1 MSVCH
6 GHLILFDSKCIL
18 VNFCDTIR
26 RLIHSFERAQS
37 MRIHTLDLDFL
48 NTPNTIASY
57 LIVGSGGPVLVETG
71 PGSTIETMKTRL
83 SEHGVSPSDIKY
95 VLVSHIH
102 LDHAGAA
109 GWWAQ
114 QGAQIFVHH
123 VGAPHLIDPAKLLA
137 SAGRIYGNLM
147 DPLWGKM
154 LPAPED
160 RVTPVFDG
168 DTITVAGLSFT
179 AIDTPGHAYH
189 HHVFQLENVAF
200 TGDAAGIH
208 IPGPSFV
215 DLPAPP
221 PEFNLELWQ
230 QSVERLCELDVD
242 SIYPTHFGR
251 VGDWRGHLE
260 TFSKLLDSSSAFV
273 RVRLESGLERAEIVE
288 AYLAWHRERMDS
300 AQIGDTLM
308 KRYEVSNPLYMSVD
322 GIIRYW
328 RKRLPGSQPGST
340 GA

>member
-1 MSVCH
+1 M
-6 GHLILFDSKCIL
+6 
-18 VNFCDTIR
+18 
-26 RLIHSFERAQS
+26 Q
-37 MRIHTLDLDFL
+37 IHTLDLNFQ

-57 LIVGSGGPVLVETG
+57 LIVGSSGPVLVETG
-71 PGSTIETMKTRL
+71 PGSTLKTLAERL
-83 SEHGVSPSDIKY
+83 SDHGFTPADIKY

-109 GWWAQ
+109 GWLAQ

-137 SAGRIYGNLM
+137 SAGRIYGELM
-147 DPLWGKM
+147 EPLWGPM
-154 LPAPED
+154 VPAPEEQ
-160 RVTPVFDG
+160 VTPVYDG
-168 DTITVAGLSFT
+168 DTINVAGLSFT

-189 HHVFQLENVAF
+189 HHVFQLDRIAI

-230 QSVERLCELDVD
+230 SSVARLCALDVD
-242 SIYPTHFGR
+242 TIYPTHFGR
-251 VGDWRGHLE
+251 VDDWRGHLE
-260 TFSKLLDSSSAFV
+260 AFSQLLVASSKFV
-273 RVRLESGLERAEIVE
+273 RSRLEQGMNRDEIVSD
-288 AYLAWHRERMDS
+288 YLAWQKERASLVQMNE
-300 AQIGDTLM
+300 LLV

-328 RKRLPGSQPGST
+328 RKRLPDLPAGT
-340 GA
+340 AGA